1 MKIFHIA
8 NRLSMVMEVDEHF
21 SLNAKGESDKNN
33 VLVQKWESS
42 MEQYQQVL
50 PGTPEGEK
58 WVKMNR
64 IFKL

>member
-1 MKIFHIA
+1 
-8 NRLSMVMEVDEHF
+8 MVMEVDEHF

-33 VLVQKWESS
+33 VLVQKWESL
-42 MEQYQQVL
+42 MEQSQQLL